1 MELRRHYETPE
12 AELLVVYFE
21 KGFAT
26 SPDYTK
32 DNTEKLIRGGSDDEV
47 DF

>member
-12 AELLVVYFE
+12 AELVVIRFE
-21 KGFAT
+21 EHFLDGT
-26 SPDYTK
+26 YNG
-32 DNTEKLIRGGSDDEV
+32 DNNEKWRVSDEDE